1 MTSRKRP
8 RMPGLD
14 ELIPPRVQA
23 IGSGESP
30 DNVKTT
36 TYLRPDQMEL
46 LDDVMRDLKG
56 SGERWVKAANLIRAA
71 LDVARDNPEAW
82 TRKVLDN
89 GAG

>member
-8 RMPGLD
+8 PDAGARRAD
-14 ELIPPRVQA
+14 PPRVQA

>member
-1 MTSRKRP
+1 VTSRKRP

-30 DNVKTT
+30 DNIKTT
-36 TYLRPDQMEL
+36 TYLRPDQMTMLE
-46 LDDVMRDLKG
+46 DVIRDYKAT
-56 SGERWVKAANLIRAA
+56 GERWVKAANLIRAA
-71 LDVARDNPEAW
+71 LDVARENPEAW
-82 TRKVLDN
+82 VRKVMDN